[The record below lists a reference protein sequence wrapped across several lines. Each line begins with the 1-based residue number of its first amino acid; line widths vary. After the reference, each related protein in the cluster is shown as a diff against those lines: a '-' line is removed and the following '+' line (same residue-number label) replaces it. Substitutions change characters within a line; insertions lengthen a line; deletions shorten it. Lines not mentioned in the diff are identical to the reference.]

1 MVLITK
7 PRSNLDFEYSHLS
20 QNPLLSYPII
30 HRNLAKNLGWRRNR
44 THTDIPIVLY
54 DQIGSGASSHYRDAP
69 NTFWHPYLFM
79 DQLDNLLEHLDIHDN
94 FDLLGHSWGA
104 TRPHKGLQ
112 NLIVSN
118 AYASIELLE
127 EGLNLHLDKFPKDFA
142 EMIRKHELN
151 KHHGRTRVPERH
163 GDIRHETLVYIAA
176 AAEGFGAVV

>member
-1 MVLITK
+1 
-7 PRSNLDFEYSHLS
+7 
-20 QNPLLSYPII
+20 
-30 HRNLAKNLGWRRNR
+30 
-44 THTDIPIVLY
+44 
-54 DQIGSGASSHYRDAP
+54 
-69 NTFWHPYLFM
+69 M

-94 FDLLGHSWGA
+94 FDLLGPSWGGEFENGHVNFRCLIQICLGFLAGFYAA

-127 EGLNLHLDKFPKDFA
+127 EGLNLHLDKILKDFA